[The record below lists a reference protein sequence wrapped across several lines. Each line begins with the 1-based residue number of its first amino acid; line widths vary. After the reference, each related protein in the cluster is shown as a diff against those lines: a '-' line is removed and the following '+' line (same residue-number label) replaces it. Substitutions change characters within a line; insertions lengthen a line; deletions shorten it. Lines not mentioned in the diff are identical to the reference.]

1 MFTRKNILSI
11 SCSDLADSFNSN
23 FGVKRNDFHNPNYVD
38 GCDILNALSC
48 EQEYGSR
55 CFIEISISQDDIN
68 EAIEEYKNTAL
79 DDPFFI
85 NDIALRMRALS
96 WLREHVPLGEDS
108 ILLEINY

>member
-11 SCSDLADSFNSN
+11 SCPDLASSLNDNY
-23 FGVKRNDFHNPNYVD
+23 GIKRNDYHNPNYVD

-55 CFIEISISQDDIN
+55 CFIEISISQNDIN
-68 EAIEEYKNTAL
+68 EAIEEYRNANL
-79 DDPFFI
+79 DDPFI

-96 WLREHVPLGEDS
+96 WLREHVPLDENS
-108 ILLEINY
+108 VLLEINY